1 MKAIVCVKQVPD
13 TQGKVAVKAD
23 GTMDRAAMATITNPD
38 DLNAVEA
45 ALQLKDETGCE
56 VVVVTMGPP
65 PAEGML
71 RELMARGADRGVLV
85 SGREFGG
92 SDTFATS
99 QILAAA
105 RQLQDSELG
114 EIPVMSDTPAM
125 VFTLKAGKTTRT
137 LTVDQLNDVAGVY
150 YVYDD
155 AGGVYTVAKSD
166 LNNLCKAPRSLYAA
180 QSLTDK
186 TSDDV
191 TALTVGDLQFVLNDG
206 TWQLADD
213 ADYALDQSAVKRMVS
228 TLCEMQTEWSI
239 TTPEADSA
247 YGLDAPD
254 VTAVL
259 AFSDGTQLTVRFG
272 DLVPEAADDTDTG
285 STTTTSLCYLASDGA
300 PGIVYEVKAAHK
312 DAFAV
317 TKESLLDTSTKE
329 TAAADD
335 VVAEH

>member
-1 MKAIVCVKQVPD
+1 MNRKKMLP
-13 TQGKVAVKAD
+13 
-23 GTMDRAAMATITNPD
+23 
-38 DLNAVEA
+38 L
-45 ALQLKDETGCE
+45 AL
-56 VVVVTMGPP
+56 
-65 PAEGML
+65 
-71 RELMARGADRGVLV
+71 
-85 SGREFGG
+85 
-92 SDTFATS
+92 
-99 QILAAA
+99 LAAGAVLLGILLAVLTRENEAEEDTGIPLVDFAAEDVDELSYAGDNTDVTLLKGSEGNWMLDSDPTLPLEQSTVQSLVEKFADLTAA
-105 RQLQDSELG
+105 RKLQDSELG
-114 EIPVMSDTPAM
+114 EIPAQSDTPAM
-125 VFTLKAGKTTRT
+125 VFTLKAGETART

-191 TALTVGDLQFVLNDG
+191 TALTVGDLQFVLSDDVW
-206 TWQLADD
+206 TLADD
-213 ADYALDQSAVKRMVS
+213 PEYSLDQSAVKRMVS

-259 AFSDGTQLTVRFG
+259 TFTDGTQLTVRFG
-272 DLVPEAADDTDTG
+272 ALVADATDAEDTG
-285 STTTTSLCYLASDGA
+285 STTTSLCYLASDGA
-300 PGIVYEVKAAHK
+300 PGVVYEVKSAHK
-312 DAFAV
+312 HAFAV
-317 TKESLLDTSTKE
+317 TKESLLDTSTAE
-329 TAAADD
+329 TADTDD

>member
-1 MKAIVCVKQVPD
+1 MNRKKMLPLVLLAA
-13 TQGKVAVKAD
+13 GAV
-23 GTMDRAAMATITNPD
+23 
-38 DLNAVEA
+38 L
-45 ALQLKDETGCE
+45 L
-56 VVVVTMGPP
+56 
-65 PAEGML
+65 
-71 RELMARGADRGVLV
+71 GVLLAV
-85 SGREFGG
+85 LTCENEAEEDTGIPLVDFAAEDVDELAYSGNNVDVTLLKG
-92 SDTFATS
+92 SEGNWMLDSDPTLPLEQSAVQSLVEKFTD
-99 QILAAA
+99 LTAA

-213 ADYALDQSAVKRMVS
+213 ANYTLDQSAVKRMVS
-228 TLCEMQTEWSI
+228 TFCEMQTEWSI

-254 VTAVL
+254 VTATL
-259 AFSDGTQLTVRFG
+259 SFTDGTSLTVRFG
-272 DLVPEAADDTDTG
+272 TASARCRGRHGYRQHDHHEFVLSGQRWGTRHCLRGKGRPQG
-285 STTTTSLCYLASDGA
+285 RLCSDEGEFAGYLDKGN
-300 PGIVYEVKAAHK
+300 GGRR
-312 DAFAV
+312 
-317 TKESLLDTSTKE
+317 
-329 TAAADD
+329 
-335 VVAEH
+335 

>member
-1 MKAIVCVKQVPD
+1 MSSPGGGRRQTGRPWWKAVGERVPRQFGSRR
-13 TQGKVAVKAD
+13 TGK
-23 GTMDRAAMATITNPD
+23 GN
-38 DLNAVEA
+38 
-45 ALQLKDETGCE
+45 
-56 VVVVTMGPP
+56 
-65 PAEGML
+65 
-71 RELMARGADRGVLV
+71 
-85 SGREFGG
+85 GRP
-92 SDTFATS
+92 T
-99 QILAAA
+99 
-105 RQLQDSELG
+105 
-114 EIPVMSDTPAM
+114 
-125 VFTLKAGKTTRT
+125 
-137 LTVDQLNDVAGVY
+137 
-150 YVYDD
+150 
-155 AGGVYTVAKSD
+155 
-166 LNNLCKAPRSLYAA
+166 
-180 QSLTDK
+180 TDK

-213 ADYALDQSAVKRMVS
+213 ADCTLDQSAVKRMVS

-259 AFSDGTQLTVRFG
+259 TFTDGTQLTVRFG

-317 TKESLLDTSTKE
+317 TKESLHDDTATAE
-329 TAAADD
+329 TAADTD
-335 VVAEH
+335 VVAQYPVGGENDYADSLPD

>member
-1 MKAIVCVKQVPD
+1 MNRKKMLPLVLLAA
-13 TQGKVAVKAD
+13 GAV
-23 GTMDRAAMATITNPD
+23 
-38 DLNAVEA
+38 L
-45 ALQLKDETGCE
+45 L
-56 VVVVTMGPP
+56 
-65 PAEGML
+65 
-71 RELMARGADRGVLV
+71 GVLLAV
-85 SGREFGG
+85 LTCENEAEEDTGIPLVDFAAEDVDELAYSGNNVDVTLLKG
-92 SDTFATS
+92 SEGNWMLDSDPT
-99 QILAAA
+99 AA

-114 EIPVMSDTPAM
+114 EIPAMSDTPAM

-213 ADYALDQSAVKRMVS
+213 ADYTLDQSAVKRMVS

-239 TTPEADSA
+239 TTPEADSV

-259 AFSDGTQLTVRFG
+259 TFTDGTQLTVRFG